1 MANTTFREKVKKVN
15 EFLKVYEPKGNYT
28 HDHKGYSGYKPQWV
42 IDAVNK
48 EFQHQWGIEVVSMRI
63 LPATEQ
69 RKFET
74 GLVHVRVSFY
84 DDKNPVEIVRSI
96 DAIASHPSVQGDI
109 GDALKSAQTDAMK
122 KAFAHFSIGNRAY
135 HGLLPKK

>member
-1 MANTTFREKVKKVN
+1 MADKIFREKIKLVN
-15 EFLKVYEPKGNYT
+15 DFLKQYEEKGNYT

-48 EFQHQWGIEVVSMRI
+48 EFQGQWGIEVIKMIVQ
-63 LPATEQ
+63 PKEAD

-74 GLVHVRVSFY
+74 GLVQVRVTFY
-84 DDKNPVEIVRSI
+84 NNGESRSV

-135 HGLLPKK
+135 HGLLPKKK